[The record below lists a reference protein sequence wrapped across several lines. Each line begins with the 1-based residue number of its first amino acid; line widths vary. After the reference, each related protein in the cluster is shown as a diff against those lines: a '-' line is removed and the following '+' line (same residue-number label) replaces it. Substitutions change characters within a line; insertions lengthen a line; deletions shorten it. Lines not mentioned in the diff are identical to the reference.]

1 MSTIQFIY
9 RMTHIGNIPHILQY
23 GITSHNSPNKNPNYI
38 NIGDT
43 TLISARDSLTVDV
56 EGKLTDLKDFIP
68 FYFGTRMP
76 MLHIIQNGFNN
87 VKKTPPEDIVYIKC
101 SIQDVIRQKVDYI
114 FSDGHAKNAFTLFY
128 SEKSINDIDNIVDM
142 KAVKNSYWGGEE
154 NLDVKRKKQAEF
166 LVKGDIPA
174 NCIKMFGC
182 YNEFAKERLIGMGI
196 CGTMIQVASQAY
208 Y

>member
-1 MSTIQFIY
+1 
-9 RMTHIGNIPHILQY
+9 
-23 GITSHNSPNKNPNYI
+23 
-38 NIGDT
+38 
-43 TLISARDSLTVDV
+43 
-56 EGKLTDLKDFIP
+56 
-68 FYFGTRMP
+68 